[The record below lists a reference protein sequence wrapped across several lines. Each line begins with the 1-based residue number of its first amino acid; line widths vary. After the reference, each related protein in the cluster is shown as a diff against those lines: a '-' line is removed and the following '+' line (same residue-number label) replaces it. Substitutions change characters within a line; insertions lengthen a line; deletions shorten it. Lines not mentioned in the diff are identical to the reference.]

1 MPVGFQLW
9 PDSWEER
16 FGHFVEPVA
25 GYFPAISHG
34 TPSWSLAIVSS
45 LIAFAGI
52 GFAYWYYFVKVDAL
66 AKKTNESLTELPN
79 GLVATN
85 PVARLGHTV
94 LVRKYYL
101 DWLYTDVIVAFV
113 KGPLAR
119 ATNWFNQNVLDA
131 FVDSVGE
138 NSVKAGRK
146 VYDVVD
152 QGVID
157 GVVNGMGTTSDAS
170 GQGLR
175 QIQTGKVQQYA
186 ALLFAGA
193 AILAGVF
200 VILISL

>member
-1 MPVGFQLW
+1 M
-9 PDSWEER
+9 
-16 FGHFVEPVA
+16 
-25 GYFPAISHG
+25 
-34 TPSWSLAIVSS
+34 SS
-45 LIAFAGI
+45 LIAFGGI
-52 GFAYWYYFVKVDAL
+52 GFAYWYYFVKVDSL
-66 AKKTNESLTELPN
+66 AKATDESLTELPN

-85 PVARLGHTV
+85 PVARLGHTI

-101 DWLYTDVIVAFV
+101 DWLYNDVIVAFV
-113 KGPLAR
+113 KGPLAK
-119 ATNWFNQNVLDA
+119 ATNWVNQNVIDA

-152 QGVID
+152 QGVIE

-175 QIQTGKVQQYA
+175 QMQTGKVQQYA
-186 ALLFAGA
+186 AILFAGA
-193 AILAGVF
+193 ALLAGVF